1 MEPTGDNPRYES
13 VEFDAW
19 KCGPYYH
26 RSAEPNT
33 WRALLEEWVVLSDIF
48 ANSLRRIE
56 SFF

>member
-19 KCGPYYH
+19 KCGPYYN

-33 WRALLEEWVVLSDIF
+33 WRALFNLAPSEWVVLSDILF
-48 ANSLRRIE
+48 GQVAS
-56 SFF
+56 S